1 MSMKIAVALG
11 GEYADFLIGLL
22 MEKKYKV
29 TVIDPDKAFC
39 EHLCASYNVNAV
51 LGDPCRQF
59 ILEEAG
65 IRNYDVILA
74 LGREDTDNFEI
85 CQMGRKVLG
94 IKRSVCLVHNPRNAA
109 LFEELG
115 VDRAVNLPM
124 ILAQAIWVIST
135 ILAIVLDSCGIRAEN
150 LLLVYLL
157 GVLISILATSSL
169 AWALCAA
176 IVFTFTFNYLFT
188 EPKLTFHMDDV
199 NYVVSSIVFV
209 AAASIVAT
217 LVVKLQKQ
225 MQIANKKREI
235 TARMNEIGSG
245 FLNLSGYQ
253 QIKEYSEESL
263 SNLTGKPV
271 SVLLKEDEK
280 KEFPNYM
287 AEWCYRQ
294 SIPCGHGEC
303 QFPDDNGLYVPIRN
317 REKTYGVIIFDCEG
331 WTLSEEE
338 KIYVDTVISQLTL
351 VIERELLS
359 REKENT
365 RIQVERERL
374 KSTLLRSISHDLR
387 TPLTGITGSAGFLL
401 DNLGIMDEAT
411 IKSML
416 KDICSDSEWLS
427 TMVENLLNLTRIQE
441 GRLDINKKKE
451 VVDDLVASAVRLVS
465 NRVGN
470 HTLKMETPE
479 DILLVSVD
487 GRLFI
492 QVLVN
497 LLDNAFRHSGTGTT
511 VTLRVKQDG
520 NCLKF
525 VVSDNG
531 IGIPN
536 DKIDKIF
543 DNFFTTAYEN
553 GDKQRGVG
561 LGLTIC
567 KAMVE
572 AQGGT
577 IRAFNSPQG
586 GAVFEVSMPMED
598 RKDE

>member
-1 MSMKIAVALG
+1 M
-11 GEYADFLIGLL
+11 
-22 MEKKYKV
+22 
-29 TVIDPDKAFC
+29 
-39 EHLCASYNVNAV
+39 
-51 LGDPCRQF
+51 
-59 ILEEAG
+59 
-65 IRNYDVILA
+65 
-74 LGREDTDNFEI
+74 
-85 CQMGRKVLG
+85 
-94 IKRSVCLVHNPRNAA
+94 
-109 LFEELG
+109 
-115 VDRAVNLPM
+115 
-124 ILAQAIWVIST
+124 
-135 ILAIVLDSCGIRAEN
+135 
-150 LLLVYLL
+150 
-157 GVLISILATSSL
+157 
-169 AWALCAA
+169 
-176 IVFTFTFNYLFT
+176 
-188 EPKLTFHMDDV
+188 
-199 NYVVSSIVFV
+199 
-209 AAASIVAT
+209 
-217 LVVKLQKQ
+217 
-225 MQIANKKREI
+225 
-235 TARMNEIGSG
+235 
-245 FLNLSGYQ
+245 
-253 QIKEYSEESL
+253 
-263 SNLTGKPV
+263 
-271 SVLLKEDEK
+271 
-280 KEFPNYM
+280 
-287 AEWCYRQ
+287 
-294 SIPCGHGEC
+294 
-303 QFPDDNGLYVPIRN
+303 PIRN

-401 DNLGIMDEAT
+401 DNLGIMDEAR

>member
-1 MSMKIAVALG
+1 M
-11 GEYADFLIGLL
+11 
-22 MEKKYKV
+22 
-29 TVIDPDKAFC
+29 
-39 EHLCASYNVNAV
+39 
-51 LGDPCRQF
+51 
-59 ILEEAG
+59 
-65 IRNYDVILA
+65 
-74 LGREDTDNFEI
+74 
-85 CQMGRKVLG
+85 
-94 IKRSVCLVHNPRNAA
+94 
-109 LFEELG
+109 
-115 VDRAVNLPM
+115 
-124 ILAQAIWVIST
+124 
-135 ILAIVLDSCGIRAEN
+135 
-150 LLLVYLL
+150 
-157 GVLISILATSSL
+157 
-169 AWALCAA
+169 
-176 IVFTFTFNYLFT
+176 
-188 EPKLTFHMDDV
+188 
-199 NYVVSSIVFV
+199 
-209 AAASIVAT
+209 
-217 LVVKLQKQ
+217 
-225 MQIANKKREI
+225 
-235 TARMNEIGSG
+235 
-245 FLNLSGYQ
+245 
-253 QIKEYSEESL
+253 
-263 SNLTGKPV
+263 
-271 SVLLKEDEK
+271 
-280 KEFPNYM
+280 
-287 AEWCYRQ
+287 
-294 SIPCGHGEC
+294 
-303 QFPDDNGLYVPIRN
+303 PIRN

-586 GAVFEVSMPMED
+586 GAVFEVAMPMED

>member
-1 MSMKIAVALG
+1 M
-11 GEYADFLIGLL
+11 
-22 MEKKYKV
+22 
-29 TVIDPDKAFC
+29 
-39 EHLCASYNVNAV
+39 
-51 LGDPCRQF
+51 
-59 ILEEAG
+59 
-65 IRNYDVILA
+65 
-74 LGREDTDNFEI
+74 
-85 CQMGRKVLG
+85 
-94 IKRSVCLVHNPRNAA
+94 
-109 LFEELG
+109 
-115 VDRAVNLPM
+115 
-124 ILAQAIWVIST
+124 
-135 ILAIVLDSCGIRAEN
+135 
-150 LLLVYLL
+150 
-157 GVLISILATSSL
+157 
-169 AWALCAA
+169 
-176 IVFTFTFNYLFT
+176 
-188 EPKLTFHMDDV
+188 
-199 NYVVSSIVFV
+199 
-209 AAASIVAT
+209 
-217 LVVKLQKQ
+217 
-225 MQIANKKREI
+225 
-235 TARMNEIGSG
+235 
-245 FLNLSGYQ
+245 
-253 QIKEYSEESL
+253 
-263 SNLTGKPV
+263 
-271 SVLLKEDEK
+271 
-280 KEFPNYM
+280 
-287 AEWCYRQ
+287 
-294 SIPCGHGEC
+294 
-303 QFPDDNGLYVPIRN
+303 PIRN

-577 IRAFNSPQG
+577 IRAYNSPQG

>member
-1 MSMKIAVALG
+1 M
-11 GEYADFLIGLL
+11 
-22 MEKKYKV
+22 
-29 TVIDPDKAFC
+29 
-39 EHLCASYNVNAV
+39 
-51 LGDPCRQF
+51 
-59 ILEEAG
+59 
-65 IRNYDVILA
+65 
-74 LGREDTDNFEI
+74 
-85 CQMGRKVLG
+85 
-94 IKRSVCLVHNPRNAA
+94 
-109 LFEELG
+109 
-115 VDRAVNLPM
+115 
-124 ILAQAIWVIST
+124 
-135 ILAIVLDSCGIRAEN
+135 
-150 LLLVYLL
+150 
-157 GVLISILATSSL
+157 
-169 AWALCAA
+169 
-176 IVFTFTFNYLFT
+176 
-188 EPKLTFHMDDV
+188 
-199 NYVVSSIVFV
+199 
-209 AAASIVAT
+209 
-217 LVVKLQKQ
+217 
-225 MQIANKKREI
+225 
-235 TARMNEIGSG
+235 
-245 FLNLSGYQ
+245 
-253 QIKEYSEESL
+253 
-263 SNLTGKPV
+263 
-271 SVLLKEDEK
+271 
-280 KEFPNYM
+280 
-287 AEWCYRQ
+287 
-294 SIPCGHGEC
+294 
-303 QFPDDNGLYVPIRN
+303 
-317 REKTYGVIIFDCEG
+317 IIFDFEV

-470 HTLKMETPE
+470 HILKMETPE

>member
-1 MSMKIAVALG
+1 MKIFHKEKSDLKAAV
-11 GEYADFLIGLL
+11 
-22 MEKKYKV
+22 M
-29 TVIDPDKAFC
+29 
-39 EHLCASYNVNAV
+39 N
-51 LGDPCRQF
+51 
-59 ILEEAG
+59 
-65 IRNYDVILA
+65 
-74 LGREDTDNFEI
+74 
-85 CQMGRKVLG
+85 
-94 IKRSVCLVHNPRNAA
+94 LVR
-109 LFEELG
+109 
-115 VDRAVNLPM
+115 NLP
-124 ILAQAIWVIST
+124 IT
-135 ILAIVLDSCGIRAEN
+135 IE
-150 LLLVYLL
+150 YM
-157 GVLISILATSSL
+157 
-169 AWALCAA
+169 AA
-176 IVFTFTFNYLFT
+176 
-188 EPKLTFHMDDV
+188 
-199 NYVVSSIVFV
+199 
-209 AAASIVAT
+209 AT
-217 LVVKLQKQ
+217 LVSTVFFYFSTNVTNISIIYTLAIIL
-225 MQIANKKREI
+225 IARATSCYGAGILASLFGVFWVNFAF
-235 TARMNEIGSG
+235 TYPYMT
-245 FLNLSGYQ
+245 LNFTMSGYPITFVGMMLISCLASSICIMITKQ
-253 QIKEYSEESL
+253 NVQLQEKDRM
-263 SNLTGKPV
+263 
-271 SVLLKEDEK
+271 LLD
-280 KEFPNYM
+280 
-287 AEWCYRQ
+287 A
-294 SIPCGHGEC
+294 
-303 QFPDDNGLYVPIRN
+303 
-317 REKTYGVIIFDCEG
+317 
-331 WTLSEEE
+331 
-338 KIYVDTVISQLTL
+338 
-351 VIERELLS
+351 
-359 REKENT
+359 EKETMKANLM
-365 RIQVERERL
+365 RAM
-374 KSTLLRSISHDLR
+374 SHDLR
-387 TPLTGITGSAGFLL
+387 TPLTTIIGSSSTYLNQEGSMTREEKRKLVQNIEEDAQWLL
-401 DNLGIMDEAT
+401 
-411 IKSML
+411 
-416 KDICSDSEWLS
+416 

>member
-1 MSMKIAVALG
+1 MLYSWDWVLDFVKACAKMAV
-11 GEYADFLIGLL
+11 
-22 MEKKYKV
+22 
-29 TVIDPDKAFC
+29 
-39 EHLCASYNVNAV
+39 
-51 LGDPCRQF
+51 
-59 ILEEAG
+59 
-65 IRNYDVILA
+65 
-74 LGREDTDNFEI
+74 
-85 CQMGRKVLG
+85 
-94 IKRSVCLVHNPRNAA
+94 
-109 LFEELG
+109 
-115 VDRAVNLPM
+115 
-124 ILAQAIWVIST
+124 IWVIST

-543 DNFFTTAYEN
+543 DNFFSTAYEN

>member
-1 MSMKIAVALG
+1 M
-11 GEYADFLIGLL
+11 
-22 MEKKYKV
+22 
-29 TVIDPDKAFC
+29 
-39 EHLCASYNVNAV
+39 
-51 LGDPCRQF
+51 
-59 ILEEAG
+59 
-65 IRNYDVILA
+65 
-74 LGREDTDNFEI
+74 
-85 CQMGRKVLG
+85 
-94 IKRSVCLVHNPRNAA
+94 
-109 LFEELG
+109 
-115 VDRAVNLPM
+115 
-124 ILAQAIWVIST
+124 
-135 ILAIVLDSCGIRAEN
+135 
-150 LLLVYLL
+150 
-157 GVLISILATSSL
+157 
-169 AWALCAA
+169 
-176 IVFTFTFNYLFT
+176 
-188 EPKLTFHMDDV
+188 
-199 NYVVSSIVFV
+199 
-209 AAASIVAT
+209 
-217 LVVKLQKQ
+217 
-225 MQIANKKREI
+225 
-235 TARMNEIGSG
+235 
-245 FLNLSGYQ
+245 
-253 QIKEYSEESL
+253 
-263 SNLTGKPV
+263 
-271 SVLLKEDEK
+271 
-280 KEFPNYM
+280 
-287 AEWCYRQ
+287 
-294 SIPCGHGEC
+294 
-303 QFPDDNGLYVPIRN
+303 PIRN

-387 TPLTGITGSAGFLL
+387 TPLTGMTGSAGFLL

>member
-1 MSMKIAVALG
+1 MADNWNRAL
-11 GEYADFLIGLL
+11 EFI
-22 MEKKYKV
+22 KS
-29 TVIDPDKAFC
+29 
-39 EHLCASYNVNAV
+39 CAKTA
-51 LGDPCRQF
+51 
-59 ILEEAG
+59 
-65 IRNYDVILA
+65 
-74 LGREDTDNFEI
+74 T
-85 CQMGRKVLG
+85 
-94 IKRSVCLVHNPRNAA
+94 
-109 LFEELG
+109 
-115 VDRAVNLPM
+115 
-124 ILAQAIWVIST
+124 IWVMST
-135 ILAIVLDSCGIRAEN
+135 ILAIVLDSSGIRAEN

-157 GVLISILATSSL
+157 GVLLSILATGSL
-169 AWALCAA
+169 YWALFSAF
-176 IVFTFTFNYLFT
+176 VFTFTFNYLFT

-199 NYVVSSIVFV
+199 NYVISSIIFV

-225 MQIANKKREI
+225 MQLSDKKREI
-235 TARMNEIGSG
+235 TAKINEIGNG
-245 FLNLSGYQ
+245 FLNLSGYR

-271 SVLLKEDEK
+271 SVLLKEDETRA
-280 KEFPNYM
+280 FPNDM
-287 AEWCYRQ
+287 AEWCCRQ

-303 QFPDDNGLYVPIRN
+303 RFPDDSRLYIPICN
-317 REKTYGVIIFDCEG
+317 REKTYGVIIFDCG
-331 WTLSEEE
+331 SRTLNEEE
-338 KIYVDTVISQLTL
+338 KIYVDTVISQITL
-351 VIERELLS
+351 VTQREQLS

-401 DNLGIMDEAT
+401 DNLEIMDEPT

-427 TMVENLLNLTRIQE
+427 TMVENLLNMTRIQE

-451 VVDDLVASAVRLVS
+451 VVDDLVSSALRLVS
-465 NRVGN
+465 KRVGN
-470 HTLKMETPE
+470 HTLKTETPE
-479 DILLVSVD
+479 EILLVAVD

-497 LLDNAFRHSGTGTT
+497 LLDNAFRHSGQDTT
-511 VTLRVKQDG
+511 VALSVKKEG
-520 NCLKF
+520 KSLKF
-525 VVSDNG
+525 VVRDNG
-531 IGIPN
+531 IGLPK
-536 DKIDKIF
+536 DKMDRIF

-577 IRAFNSPQG
+577 ITAYNSPQG

-598 RKDE
+598 EKDERHNNSCH